1 MEEKPASPQ
10 IRARMKHVGQS
21 ANKLLMI
28 EYFMRQYP
36 TLAEGLSKLVE
47 EYEGGTRLAGVIQ
60 EVRWI
65 GSLSKNRPDRLFR

>member
-1 MEEKPASPQ
+1 MEEKLAPPQ
-10 IRARMKHVGQS
+10 IRARMKQVGQS

-47 EYEGGTRLAGVIQ
+47 EYEAERDLPASSKRSAG
-60 EVRWI
+60 
-65 GSLSKNRPDRLFR
+65 

>member
-1 MEEKPASPQ
+1 VEEKLAPPQ

-47 EYEGGTRLAGVIQ
+47 EYEAERDLQSSSKRSAG
-60 EVRWI
+60 
-65 GSLSKNRPDRLFR
+65 